1 MESNVLPI
9 VFKIVKQGNDDIN
22 FKKKVKKRYQNT
34 LGFKLHYFS
43 RGNNDVIFFHSKHE
57 KVYQNELKA

>member
-22 FKKKVKKRYQNT
+22 FKKKVKRITISKYFGFQITLLFKRKQ
-34 LGFKLHYFS
+34 
-43 RGNNDVIFFHSKHE
+43 
-57 KVYQNELKA
+57 